1 MSLRAIAASLFS
13 FAFVAAFLILWAKVP
28 GPIGMVVAAI
38 VAVGTLIGLG
48 AIDDNGERRDAAWRK
63 AAPDIASPAPPI
75 AILAADP
82 QLPWILEQER
92 LAAEA
97 AEAEAAEAAA
107 AEAGATA
114 LLAKVSTTAG
124 TPEPGVPA
132 GRPDESAKPG

>member
-13 FAFVAAFLILWAKVP
+13 FAFVATFLILWAKVP
-28 GPIGMVVAAI
+28 GPIGIVVAAI

-48 AIDDNGERRDAAWRK
+48 AIDDNGERLDAAWRK

-82 QLPWILEQER
+82 QLPWILEEER
-92 LAAEA
+92 LA
-97 AEAEAAEAAA
+97 AEAAEAAA